1 MIRNIMFDMVG
12 VIMRFDTEGYLL
24 KNHISDSDRAI
35 LEREV
40 FHSLEW
46 ARGDRGTIQEE
57 EAVSAICS
65 RTPSRLHVAVR
76 DLIYRENRDILPVE
90 GMTDLLSTIKSA
102 GYKIYLLSNTSVRQH
117 AFWKDVPG
125 NYFFDDFLISADVG
139 LVKPQPEIFYLAC
152 ERFRILPEE
161 TAYIDDTPMNAEAAY
176 YVGMHSFVF
185 HDDINELRSWLKSRG
200 VRI

>member
-102 GYKIYLLSNTSVRQH
+102 GYNIYLLSNTSVRQH
-117 AFWKDVPG
+117 AFWKDPCYSPAVHPRAR
-125 NYFFDDFLISADVG
+125 NPRSAFWRQA
-139 LVKPQPEIFYLAC
+139 LRHC
-152 ERFRILPEE
+152 S
-161 TAYIDDTPMNAEAAY
+161 TP
-176 YVGMHSFVF
+176 SP
-185 HDDINELRSWLKSRG
+185 
-200 VRI
+200 